1 MRDFIVSSKS
11 AGKKVIRAAIL
22 EFPNLTPSSLQK
34 ALKHKDIRI
43 NGKRIS
49 SDIPV
54 SEGDRVELW
63 LPEVLFEKKS
73 DNEVSAQS
81 SGIGKAASGS
91 SPMDDYKVVFES
103 DDLLLVNKRQGL
115 AVHGGKGMD
124 GDCLIDILRR
134 DYHNPSLDLCHRID
148 MNTGGLIL
156 TAKNKQSLEDAI
168 ALFKADLITKRY
180 RCLVRGVPTVGE
192 HVICQDEAIMKEIS
206 AYLEKPRTGNVFI
219 HDIPKEGD
227 LPITS
232 RYRVLH
238 TYKGIGPDG
247 EDVSDIEVELVT
259 GRTHQIRAQFAHLGH
274 PILGDGN
281 YGRNQYNLNF
291 RNLRGGK
298 VRYQQLFASTLLF
311 GKIPKENIHS
321 RLSGRHFAIEPLYDV
336 KLS

>member
-1 MRDFIVSSKS
+1 MRDFTVPEKS

-22 EFPNLTPSSLQK
+22 EFPNLTPAVLQK

-49 SDIPV
+49 SDTTV
-54 SEGDRVELW
+54 SAGDRVEIW
-63 LPEVLFEKKS
+63 IPDALFEKETEPKKT
-73 DNEVSAQS
+73 EF
-81 SGIGKAASGS
+81 
-91 SPMDDYKVVFES
+91 DDYKVVFES

-115 AVHGGKGMD
+115 AVHSGKGME
-124 GDCLIDILRR
+124 GDCLIDILRK
-134 DYHNPSLDLCHRID
+134 DYHNKTLDLCHRID

-156 TAKNKQSLEDAI
+156 TAKNKKSLEEAI
-168 ALFKADLITKRY
+168 SLFKADLITKRY
-180 RCLVRGVPTVGE
+180 RGLVRGVPTCGE
-192 HVICQDEAIMKEIS
+192 HVICQDEAIMKEVS
-206 AYLEKPRTGNVFI
+206 AYLEKPATGNVFI

-232 RYRVLH
+232 RYRVLKV
-238 TYKGIGPDG
+238 YNGAGPDG

-274 PILGDGN
+274 PIIGDGN
-281 YGRNQYNLNF
+281 YGRNQYNLHF

-311 GKIPKENIHS
+311 GKIPKENLHH
-321 RLSGRHFAIEPLYDV
+321 RLSGRSFSIEPLYDV
-336 KLS
+336 KL

>member
-1 MRDFIVSSKS
+1 MRDFTVPEKS

-22 EFPNLTPSSLQK
+22 EFPNLTPAVLQK

-49 SDIPV
+49 SDTTV
-54 SEGDRVELW
+54 SAGDRVEIW
-63 LPEVLFEKKS
+63 IPDALFEKETEPQKT
-73 DNEVSAQS
+73 EF
-81 SGIGKAASGS
+81 
-91 SPMDDYKVVFES
+91 DDYKVVFES

-115 AVHGGKGMD
+115 AVHSGKGME
-124 GDCLIDILRR
+124 GDCLIDILRK
-134 DYHNPSLDLCHRID
+134 DYHNKTLDLCHRID

-156 TAKNKQSLEDAI
+156 TAKNKKSLEEAI
-168 ALFKADLITKRY
+168 SLFKADLITKRY
-180 RCLVRGVPTVGE
+180 RCLVRGVPTCGE
-192 HVICQDEAIMKEIS
+192 HVICQDEAIMKEVS
-206 AYLEKPRTGNVFI
+206 AYLEKPATGNVFI

-232 RYRVLH
+232 RYRVLKV
-238 TYKGIGPDG
+238 YNGAGPDG

-274 PILGDGN
+274 PIIGDGN
-281 YGRNQYNLNF
+281 YGRNQYNLHF

-311 GKIPKENIHS
+311 GKIPKENLHH
-321 RLSGRHFAIEPLYDV
+321 RLSGRSFSIEPLYDV
-336 KLS
+336 KL

>member
-1 MRDFIVSSKS
+1 MKDFTVSAKS

-22 EFPNLTPSSLQK
+22 EFPALTPAVLQK

-49 SDIPV
+49 SDTTV
-54 SEGDRVELW
+54 SEGDVVEIW
-63 LPEVLFEKKS
+63 IPDSLFEQETQVKKS
-73 DNEVSAQS
+73 AF
-81 SGIGKAASGS
+81 
-91 SPMDDYKVVFES
+91 DDYKVVFES
-103 DDLLLVNKRQGL
+103 DDLLLVNKRQGI
-115 AVHGGKGMD
+115 AVHSGKGTE

-134 DYHNPSLDLCHRID
+134 DYHNKNLDLCHRID

-156 TAKNKQSLEDAI
+156 TAKNKKSLEDAI
-168 ALFKADLITKRY
+168 SLFKEGVITKRY
-180 RCLVRGVPTVGE
+180 RCLVRGIPNVGE
-192 HVICQDEAIMKEIS
+192 TVICQDEAIMKEVS
-206 AYLEKPRTGNVFI
+206 AFLEKPSSGNVFI
-219 HDIPKEGD
+219 HDVPKAGD

-232 RYRVLH
+232 RYRVLN

-281 YGRNQYNLNF
+281 YGRNQYNLHF
-291 RNLRGGK
+291 QNLRGGK

-311 GKIPKENIHS
+311 GKIPKENLHS
-321 RLSGRHFAIEPLYDV
+321 RLSGRKFSIEPLYDV
-336 KLS
+336 KLV

>member
-1 MRDFIVSSKS
+1 MRDFTVSAKNS
-11 AGKKVIRAAIL
+11 GKKVIRAAIL
-22 EFPNLTPSSLQK
+22 EFPNLTPSSLQR

-49 SDIPV
+49 SDTV
-54 SEGDRVELW
+54 VNEGDHVELW
-63 LPEVLFEKKS
+63 LPEVLFEKKA
-73 DNEVSAQS
+73 EQE
-81 SGIGKAASGS
+81 K
-91 SPMDDYKVVFES
+91 PEFDDYKVVSET

-115 AVHGGKGMD
+115 AVHGGKGMS

-156 TAKNKQSLEDAI
+156 TAKNKKALEDAI
-168 ALFKADLITKRY
+168 ALFKADKITKRY
-180 RCLVRGVPTVGE
+180 RCLVRGVPTAGTN
-192 HVICQDEAIMKEIS
+192 VICQDEAIMKEIS
-206 AYLEKPRTGNVFI
+206 AYLEKPPTGNVFI
-219 HDIPKEGD
+219 HDIPKDGD

-232 RYRVLH
+232 RYRVLRV
-238 TYKGIGPDG
+238 YNGAGPDG

-274 PILGDGN
+274 PIIGDGN
-281 YGRNQYNLNF
+281 YGRNQYNLHF

-311 GKIPKENIHS
+311 GKIPRDNVHYK
-321 RLSGRHFAIEPLYDV
+321 LSGRSFSIEPFYDV
-336 KLS
+336 KL